1 MFPYNGRPT
10 EEFLREYRR
19 KLNELQE
26 LMESQGLKMEIKSG
40 GRCIVMPEIKARL
53 GKVSGNGDVNTDGIG
68 NNNINREST
77 AVDNSFMLAYSQQY
91 NAKAD
96 SSEDNLESETVYETY
111 DDYLEFE
118 RKLTLIHEAKEN
130 GVVIDFGSDFLDLTP
145 VEEERL
151 LYKEEAQLYG
161 RFCQEVIRRL
171 YGAESKV
178 LAWKRITSDYNC
190 KRLVPELYNLKGP
203 RKERA
208 LREWLRIYHETNLDM
223 YALIHKSKGKYK
235 ERKISYQEQQYL
247 LHLLLNPNRIKIG
260 SAIVNLKQM
269 ARNGII
275 ESQAN
280 ERTLRRWCEEWAARH
295 PAEWHQ
301 ARDGSKFVSENLIKS
316 IMRDDSTLQVGQVW
330 VADGHTLS
338 FDILNPQTGRAQR
351 MTMIMVMDWASRYP
365 VGASLAFTEDSQHIL
380 TAFRNGFINCSQIAD
395 NNSGAMA
402 VLPKYVYLDNGKA
415 FRAKLFNERWE
426 EHDLNQELGGIF
438 PRLNIGVRFAESYN
452 AKAKIIERFFKTF
465 QEQFERFITTFR
477 GSSIDDK
484 PSVLNRN
491 EVWAKKLYA
500 GKPPTIEETMQM
512 IAFYVRFC
520 YGETPHTSLNRRT
533 PYEVFSAARIAES
546 RQIEISR
553 LNFLMMAMERKNIR
567 GEGIRLDKKVY
578 WHRELVNHVGQPC
591 IIRFDYSD
599 ARWIVVYDK
608 NDVFICQA
616 ALRKAQHPFIEVSM
630 DKAVSHKELNKEY
643 KEIKGLRREKERSA
657 KKWVVN
663 SQKAVD
669 ALLKNSAA
677 KQEKLEDQGAR
688 ALFNSPPML
697 EALPKDSDE
706 IIDEMT
712 RKAMLNLPK
721 HPDMLS
727 PEERDMLDAKEKV
740 RLAELEINR
749 IIEEEI
755 KASFDRIGLDYNDSN
770 GEMPITMKIAFS
782 KTAREHYKSRQ
793 TSSAEQSETTDNP
806 SSRPFSDAIEPATE
820 QTENN
825 EPIENA
831 ILNKT
836 EISEENKQ
844 IQAEEEKEQSP
855 FAHLSR
861 AELFDLIGIN
871 K

>member
-26 LMESQGLKMEIKSG
+26 LMESQGLKLEIKSG
-40 GRCIVMPEIKARL
+40 GRCIVMPEIKAGL
-53 GKVSGNGDVNTDGIG
+53 GKVSKNTDVDG
-68 NNNINREST
+68 NNKSSET
-77 AVDNSFMLAYSQQY
+77 TDTDNSFMLAYSQQY

-96 SSEDNLESETVYETY
+96 SSEDNLDSETVYETY

-178 LAWKRITSDYNC
+178 LAWKRITSDYNG

-260 SAIVNLKQM
+260 SAITNLKQM

-316 IMRDDSTLQVGQVW
+316 IMRDDSTLEVGQVW

-380 TAFRNGFINCSQIAD
+380 TAFRNGFINCAQIAD
-395 NNSGAMA
+395 NNSGTMA

-415 FRAKLFNERWE
+415 FRAKLFHERWE
-426 EHDLNQELGGIF
+426 EHDLNKELGGIF

-491 EVWAKKLYA
+491 EVWAKKLYT

-567 GEGIRLDKKVY
+567 AEGIRLDKKVY

-630 DKAVSHKELNKEY
+630 DQAVSHKELNKEY

-669 ALLKNSAA
+669 KILNNSTS

-697 EALPKDSDE
+697 EAPPKDNDE
-706 IIDEMT
+706 IIEEMV
-712 RKAMLNLPK
+712 RKAMLRLPK
-721 HPDMLS
+721 HPDMMS
-727 PEERDMLDAKEKV
+727 PEDQEQIDPKEKEILAEQERD
-740 RLAELEINR
+740 R
-749 IIEEEI
+749 IILKEI
-755 KASFDRIGLDYNDSN
+755 KESFHRIGLEYQSGNDKPAMEFAI
-770 GEMPITMKIAFS
+770 GFS
-782 KTAREHYKSRQ
+782 QTAREYYKAQQRAQ
-793 TSSAEQSETTDNP
+793 AEQEASDEDEATSASATNDATGIDAEDHDPAETIIN
-806 SSRPFSDAIEPATE
+806 TE
-820 QTENN
+820 ELPDENQAQV
-825 EPIENA
+825 EAKNA
-831 ILNKT
+831 
-836 EISEENKQ
+836 
-844 IQAEEEKEQSP
+844 QSP

-861 AELFDLIGIN
+861 AELLKRIGIN
-871 K
+871 

>member
-1 MFPYNGRPT
+1 MFPYSGRPT
-10 EEFLREYRR
+10 EEFLREYRN

-26 LMESQGLKMEIKSG
+26 LMESQGLKLEIKSG
-40 GRCIVMPEIKARL
+40 GKCIVVPELKAGL
-53 GKVSGNGDVNTDGIG
+53 GKVSGNGDVDVDADGNG
-68 NNNINREST
+68 NNNREST

-96 SSEDNLESETVYETY
+96 SSEDNPESETVYETY

-130 GVVIDFGSDFLDLTP
+130 GVVIDFGSDFLDLAP

-178 LAWKRITSDYNC
+178 LAWKRITSDYNG

-208 LREWLRIYHETNLDM
+208 LREWLRVYHETNFDM
-223 YALIHKSKGKYK
+223 YALIHKSKGRYK

-260 SAIVNLKQM
+260 SAITNLKQM

-280 ERTLRRWCEEWAARH
+280 ERTLRRWCMEWAARH
-295 PAEWHQ
+295 PAEWYQ
-301 ARDGSKFVSENLIKS
+301 ARDGSKFVSENVIKS
-316 IMRDDSTLQVGQVW
+316 IMRDGSSLEVGQVW

-395 NNSGAMA
+395 NNSGTMA

-415 FRAKLFNERWE
+415 FRAKLFHEKWE

-477 GSSIDDK
+477 GASIDDK
-484 PSVLNRN
+484 PSVLHRN
-491 EVWAKKLYA
+491 EAWAKKLYT

-567 GEGIRLDKKVY
+567 AEGIRLDKKVY

-643 KEIKGLRREKERSA
+643 KEIKGIRREKERNA

-669 ALLKNSAA
+669 KILSNSPS

-688 ALFNSPPML
+688 ALFSSPPML
-697 EALPKDSDE
+697 EAPPRDSDE
-706 IIDEMT
+706 IIDELIRKMT
-712 RKAMLNLPK
+712 NRMPK
-721 HPDMLS
+721 QPDMLS
-727 PEERDMLDAKEKV
+727 PEEREKLDAEEKE
-740 RLAELEINR
+740 RLAREAIEQR
-749 IIEEEI
+749 IEQEI
-755 KASFDRIGLDYNDSN
+755 KESFDRIGIDYQGSN
-770 GEMPITMKIAFS
+770 ADTPISWKIAFS
-782 KTAREHYKSRQ
+782 KTAREYYKPEPRALVEQ
-793 TSSAEQSETTDNP
+793 EQPDEDRSATTIETTD
-806 SSRPFSDAIEPATE
+806 DAVTEAEDRDPAETIINTAE
-820 QTENN
+820 LSND
-825 EPIENA
+825 
-831 ILNKT
+831 
-836 EISEENKQ
+836 KQ
-844 IQAEEEKEQSP
+844 IQDETKNEQAL

-861 AELFDLIGIN
+861 AELLKRIGIN

>member
-1 MFPYNGRPT
+1 MFPYSGRPT

-26 LMESQGLKMEIKSG
+26 LVESQGLKLQIKDG
-40 GRCIVMPEIKARL
+40 GRCKVSPEVRAGI
-53 GKVSGNGDVNTDGIG
+53 GKVSDEGDAN
-68 NNNINREST
+68 
-77 AVDNSFMLAYSQQY
+77 VDNSFLLTYRQQY

-96 SSEDNLESETVYETY
+96 TSEDNLESETVYETY
-111 DDYLEFE
+111 DDYMEFE
-118 RKLTLIHEAKEN
+118 RKLTLIHEARDN
-130 GVVIDFGSDFLDLTP
+130 GVVIDFSSEFLDLTP

-151 LYKEEAQLYG
+151 LYKDEAQLYG

-171 YGAESKV
+171 YGTESKV
-178 LAWKRITSDYNC
+178 LAWKRITSDYNG
-190 KRLVPELYNLKGP
+190 KRLVPELYNLKGR

-208 LREWLRIYHETNLDM
+208 LREWLRVYHETNLDM

-280 ERTLRRWCEEWAARH
+280 ERTLRRWCMEWAARH
-295 PAEWHQ
+295 PAEWHL
-301 ARDGSKFVSENLIKS
+301 ARDGSKFVSENVIKS

-351 MTMIMVMDWASRYP
+351 MTMIMVIDWASRYP

-380 TAFRNGFINCSQIAD
+380 TAFRNGFINCAQIAD
-395 NNSGAMA
+395 NNSGTMA

-415 FRAKLFNERWE
+415 FRAKLFHESWE
-426 EHDLNQELGGIF
+426 EHDLNKELGGIF

-477 GSSIDDK
+477 GASVDDK
-484 PSVLNRN
+484 PSTLSRN
-491 EVWAKKLYA
+491 EKWAKKLYT

-533 PYEVFSAARIAES
+533 PYEVFSAARIEAKY
-546 RQIEISR
+546 QIEISR

-567 GEGIRLDKKVY
+567 AEGIRLDKKVY

-591 IIRFDYSD
+591 IIRYDYSD

-630 DKAVSHKELNKEY
+630 DKAVSHKELSKEY

-669 ALLKNSAA
+669 ALLKNSTT

-688 ALFNSPPML
+688 AIFSSPPML
-697 EALPKDSDE
+697 EEPPKDSDE
-706 IIDEMT
+706 IIEEMT
-712 RKAMLNLPK
+712 RKMMMRLPK

-727 PEERDMLDAKEKV
+727 SEEREQLDPKEKE
-740 RLAELEINR
+740 RLAEQERDR
-749 IIEEEI
+749 IILKEI
-755 KASFDRIGLDYNDSN
+755 KEQFNRKGLEYQSGDGKPPLEFVIG
-770 GEMPITMKIAFS
+770 FS
-782 KTAREHYKSRQ
+782 QTAREYYKAQQRAQAEQDATVQDGTAASKID
-793 TSSAEQSETTDNP
+793 SASIEGEDHDSAEKIINP
-806 SSRPFSDAIEPATE
+806 DELPDDR
-820 QTENN
+820 
-825 EPIENA
+825 
-831 ILNKT
+831 
-836 EISEENKQ
+836 
-844 IQAEEEKEQSP
+844 QAPDEAKNGQSP

-861 AELFDLIGIN
+861 KEFLDLIGIN

>member
-10 EEFLREYRR
+10 EEFLREYRN

-26 LMESQGLKMEIKSG
+26 LMESQGLKLEIKSG
-40 GRCIVMPEIKARL
+40 GRCIVVPEVKAGL
-53 GKVSGNGDVNTDGIG
+53 GKVSGKDEGNGLDSD
-68 NNNINREST
+68 
-77 AVDNSFMLAYSQQY
+77 ADNSFMLAYSQQY

-111 DDYLEFE
+111 EDYVEFE
-118 RKLTLIHEAKEN
+118 RKLTLIHEARDN
-130 GVVIDFGSDFLDLTP
+130 DVVIDFSSEFLDLAP

-151 LYKEEAQLYG
+151 LFKDEAQLYG
-161 RFCQEVIRRL
+161 RFCQEVFRRL
-171 YGAESKV
+171 HGVDSRT
-178 LAWKRITSDYNC
+178 LAWKRITSDYNT

-208 LREWLRIYHETNLDM
+208 LREWLNIYLENKLDM

-235 ERKISYQEQQYL
+235 ERKITFQEQHYL

-260 SAIVNLKQM
+260 SAITNLKQM
-269 ARNGII
+269 SRNRVI
-275 ESQAN
+275 ESSTN

-301 ARDGSKFVSENLIKS
+301 ARDGSKFVSERIIKT
-316 IMRDDSTLQVGQVW
+316 IMRDDSSLSVGQVW

-395 NNSGAMA
+395 NNSGTMA
-402 VLPKYVYLDNGKA
+402 VLPEYVYLDNGKA
-415 FRAKLFNERWE
+415 FRAKLFHESWE
-426 EHDLNQELGGIF
+426 EHDLNKELGGIF

-452 AKAKIIERFFKTF
+452 AKAKVIERFFKTF

-477 GSSIDDK
+477 GASIADK
-484 PSVLNRN
+484 PSVLHRN
-491 EVWAKKLYA
+491 EKWAKKLYT

-533 PYEVFSAARIAES
+533 PYEVFSAARIAEN
-546 RQIEISR
+546 RQVEISR

-567 GEGIRLDKKVY
+567 SEGIRLDKKVY
-578 WHRELVNHVGQPC
+578 WHRDMVNHVGQPC

-616 ALRKAQHPFIEVSM
+616 ALRKTQHPFIEVSM

-643 KEIKGLRREKERSA
+643 NEIKGLKREKERNA

-669 ALLKNSAA
+669 KILSNSTA

-688 ALFNSPPML
+688 AIFNSPPML
-697 EALPKDSDE
+697 EAPPKDSDE

-712 RKAMLNLPK
+712 RRAMMNLPK

-727 PEERDMLDAKEKV
+727 PEEREQLDPKEKE
-740 RLAELEINR
+740 RLAEQERDR
-749 IIEEEI
+749 IILKEI
-755 KASFDRIGLDYNDSN
+755 KESFDRIGLEYQSNNDKPPMEFAI
-770 GEMPITMKIAFS
+770 GFS
-782 KTAREHYKSRQ
+782 QTAREYYKAQQR
-793 TSSAEQSETTDNP
+793 A
-806 SSRPFSDAIEPATE
+806 
-820 QTENN
+820 
-825 EPIENA
+825 
-831 ILNKT
+831 
-836 EISEENKQ
+836 
-844 IQAEEEKEQSP
+844 QAELEASDDDGTATATTTTADTGTEAENHDPAETISIPAEGPDDKQAQDDVKNGQSP
-855 FAHLSR
+855 FAHLTR
-861 AELFDLIGIN
+861 AELLKRIGIN
-871 K
+871 

>member
-1 MFPYNGRPT
+1 
-10 EEFLREYRR
+10 
-19 KLNELQE
+19 
-26 LMESQGLKMEIKSG
+26 MESQGLKLEIKSG
-40 GRCIVMPEIKARL
+40 GRCKVAPEVRA
-53 GKVSGNGDVNTDGIG
+53 GVSGEGD
-68 NNNINREST
+68 
-77 AVDNSFMLAYSQQY
+77 APVDYSFLLAYRQQY
-91 NAKAD
+91 NAKAKDD
-96 SSEDNLESETVYETY
+96 SSEDDLESETVYETLE
-111 DDYLEFE
+111 DYQEFE

-130 GVVIDFGSDFLDLTP
+130 GVVIDFGSDFLDLAP

-151 LYKEEAQLYG
+151 LYRDEAQLYG
-161 RFCQEVIRRL
+161 RFCQEVMRRV

-178 LAWKRITSDYNC
+178 LAWKRITSDYNG

-208 LREWLRIYHETNLDM
+208 LREWLRVYHETNLDM

-280 ERTLRRWCEEWAARH
+280 ERTLRRWCMEWAAKH
-295 PAEWHQ
+295 PAEWYQ
-301 ARDGSKFVSENLIKS
+301 ARDGSKYVSENVIKS

-380 TAFRNGFINCSQIAD
+380 TAFRNGFINCAQIAD
-395 NNSGAMA
+395 NNSGTMA
-402 VLPKYVYLDNGKA
+402 VIPEYVYLDNGKA
-415 FRAKLFNERWE
+415 FRAKLFHEQWE
-426 EHDLNQELGGIF
+426 EHDLNKELGGIF
-438 PRLNIGVRFAESYN
+438 PRLGIGVRFAESYN

-477 GSSIDDK
+477 GASVDDK
-484 PSVLNRN
+484 PSTLSRN
-491 EVWAKKLYA
+491 EKWAKKLYT

-533 PYEVFSAARIAES
+533 PYEVFSAARIEAKH
-546 RQIEISR
+546 QIEVSR

-567 GEGIRLDKKVY
+567 AEGIRLDKKVY

-630 DKAVSHKELNKEY
+630 DKAVSHKELSKEY
-643 KEIKGLRREKERSA
+643 NEIKGLRREKERSA
-657 KKWVVN
+657 KKWVAN

-669 ALLKNSAA
+669 ALLKNSTA

-688 ALFNSPPML
+688 AIFSSPPML
-697 EALPKDSDE
+697 DALPKDSDE
-706 IIDEMT
+706 IIEEMT
-712 RKAMLNLPK
+712 RKAMLRLPK

-727 PEERDMLDAKEKV
+727 PEERENLDVDEKE
-740 RLAELEINR
+740 RLAEQER
-749 IIEEEI
+749 DSIILKEI
-755 KASFDRIGLDYNDSN
+755 KESFDRIGIDYQGSN
-770 GEMPITMKIAFS
+770 KDTPISWKTFFS
-782 KTAREHYKSRQ
+782 KTAREYYKSEHRTIVEQ
-793 TSSAEQSETTDNP
+793 EASSEDRTATGAATTDEV
-806 SSRPFSDAIEPATE
+806 SIDD
-820 QTENN
+820 
-825 EPIENA
+825 
-831 ILNKT
+831 
-836 EISEENKQ
+836 EEKP
-844 IQAEEEKEQSP
+844 QAETSPINTEALDDYQAQDETKNGQSP

-861 AELFDLIGIN
+861 KEFLDLIGIN

>member
-1 MFPYNGRPT
+1 MFPYSGRPT

-19 KLNELQE
+19 KLSELQE
-26 LMESQGLKMEIKSG
+26 LMESQGLKLEIKSG
-40 GRCIVMPEIKARL
+40 GRCKVAPEVRA
-53 GKVSGNGDVNTDGIG
+53 GVSGEGD
-68 NNNINREST
+68 
-77 AVDNSFMLAYSQQY
+77 APVDYSFLLAYRQQY
-91 NAKAD
+91 NAKAKDD
-96 SSEDNLESETVYETY
+96 SSEDDLESETVYETLE
-111 DDYLEFE
+111 DYQEFE

-130 GVVIDFGSDFLDLTP
+130 GVVIDFGSDFLDLAP

-151 LYKEEAQLYG
+151 LYRDEAQLYG
-161 RFCQEVIRRL
+161 RFCQEVMRRV

-178 LAWKRITSDYNC
+178 LAWKRITSDYNG

-208 LREWLRIYHETNLDM
+208 LREWLRVYHETNLDM

-280 ERTLRRWCEEWAARH
+280 ERTLRRWCMEWAAKH
-295 PAEWHQ
+295 PAEWYQ
-301 ARDGSKFVSENLIKS
+301 ARDGSKYVSENVIKS

-380 TAFRNGFINCSQIAD
+380 TAFRNGFINCAQIAD
-395 NNSGAMA
+395 NNSGTMA
-402 VLPKYVYLDNGKA
+402 VIPEYVYLDNGKA
-415 FRAKLFNERWE
+415 FRAKLFHEQWE
-426 EHDLNQELGGIF
+426 EHDLNKELGGIF
-438 PRLNIGVRFAESYN
+438 PRLGIGVRFAESYN

-477 GSSIDDK
+477 GASVDDK
-484 PSVLNRN
+484 PSTLSRN
-491 EVWAKKLYA
+491 EKWAKKLYT

-533 PYEVFSAARIAES
+533 PYEVFSAARIEAKH
-546 RQIEISR
+546 QIEVSR

-567 GEGIRLDKKVY
+567 AEGIRLDKKVY

-630 DKAVSHKELNKEY
+630 DKAVSHKELSKEY
-643 KEIKGLRREKERSA
+643 NEIKGLRREKERSA
-657 KKWVVN
+657 KKWVAN

-669 ALLKNSAA
+669 ALLKNSTA

-688 ALFNSPPML
+688 AIFSSPPML
-697 EALPKDSDE
+697 DALPKDSDE
-706 IIDEMT
+706 IIEEMT
-712 RKAMLNLPK
+712 RKAMLRLPK

-727 PEERDMLDAKEKV
+727 PEERENLDVDEKE
-740 RLAELEINR
+740 RLAEQER
-749 IIEEEI
+749 DSIILKEI
-755 KASFDRIGLDYNDSN
+755 KESFDRIGIDYQGSN
-770 GEMPITMKIAFS
+770 KDTPISWKTFFS
-782 KTAREHYKSRQ
+782 KTAREYYKSEHRTIVEQ
-793 TSSAEQSETTDNP
+793 EASSEDRTATGAATTDEV
-806 SSRPFSDAIEPATE
+806 SIDD
-820 QTENN
+820 
-825 EPIENA
+825 
-831 ILNKT
+831 
-836 EISEENKQ
+836 EEKP
-844 IQAEEEKEQSP
+844 QAETSPINTEALDDYQAQDETKNGQSP

-861 AELFDLIGIN
+861 KEFLDLIGIN

>member
-1 MFPYNGRPT
+1 MFPYSGRPT

-19 KLNELQE
+19 KLSELQE
-26 LMESQGLKMEIKSG
+26 LMESQGLKLEIKSG
-40 GRCIVMPEIKARL
+40 GRCKVAPEVRA
-53 GKVSGNGDVNTDGIG
+53 GVSGEGD
-68 NNNINREST
+68 
-77 AVDNSFMLAYSQQY
+77 APVDYSFLLAYRQQY
-91 NAKAD
+91 NAKAKD
-96 SSEDNLESETVYETY
+96 YSSEDDLESETVYETLE
-111 DDYLEFE
+111 DYQEFE

-130 GVVIDFGSDFLDLTP
+130 GVVIDFGSDFLDLAP

-151 LYKEEAQLYG
+151 LYRDEAQLYG
-161 RFCQEVIRRL
+161 RFCQEVMRRV

-178 LAWKRITSDYNC
+178 LAWKRITSDYNG

-208 LREWLRIYHETNLDM
+208 LREWLRVYHETNLDM

-280 ERTLRRWCEEWAARH
+280 ERTLRRWCMEWAAKH
-295 PAEWHQ
+295 PAEWYQ
-301 ARDGSKFVSENLIKS
+301 ARDGSKYVSENVIKS

-380 TAFRNGFINCSQIAD
+380 TAFRNGFINCAQIAD
-395 NNSGAMA
+395 NNSGTMA
-402 VLPKYVYLDNGKA
+402 VIPEYVYLDNGKA
-415 FRAKLFNERWE
+415 FRAKLFHEQWE
-426 EHDLNQELGGIF
+426 EHDLNKELGGIF
-438 PRLNIGVRFAESYN
+438 PRLGIGVRFAESYN

-477 GSSIDDK
+477 GASVDDK
-484 PSVLNRN
+484 PSTLSRN
-491 EVWAKKLYA
+491 EKWAKKLYT

-533 PYEVFSAARIAES
+533 PYEVFSAARIEAKH
-546 RQIEISR
+546 QIEVSR

-567 GEGIRLDKKVY
+567 AEGIRLDKKVY

-630 DKAVSHKELNKEY
+630 DKAVSHKELSKEY
-643 KEIKGLRREKERSA
+643 NEIKGLRREKERSA
-657 KKWVVN
+657 KKWVAN

-669 ALLKNSAA
+669 ALLKNSTA

-688 ALFNSPPML
+688 AIFSSPPML
-697 EALPKDSDE
+697 DALPKDSDE
-706 IIDEMT
+706 IIEEMT
-712 RKAMLNLPK
+712 RKAMLRLPK

-727 PEERDMLDAKEKV
+727 PEERENLDVDEKE
-740 RLAELEINR
+740 RLAEQER
-749 IIEEEI
+749 DSIILKEI
-755 KASFDRIGLDYNDSN
+755 KESFDRIGIDYQGSN
-770 GEMPITMKIAFS
+770 KDTPISWKTFFS
-782 KTAREHYKSRQ
+782 KTAREYYKSEHRTIVEQ
-793 TSSAEQSETTDNP
+793 EASSEDRTATGAATTDEV
-806 SSRPFSDAIEPATE
+806 SIDD
-820 QTENN
+820 
-825 EPIENA
+825 
-831 ILNKT
+831 
-836 EISEENKQ
+836 EEKP
-844 IQAEEEKEQSP
+844 QAETSPINTEALDDYQAQDETKNGQSP

-861 AELFDLIGIN
+861 KEFLDLIGIN

>member
-10 EEFLREYRR
+10 EEFLREYRN

-26 LMESQGLKMEIKSG
+26 LMESQGLKLEIKSG
-40 GRCIVMPEIKARL
+40 GRCKVAPEVRAGV
-53 GKVSGNGDVNTDGIG
+53 GKVSGEGDAN
-68 NNNINREST
+68 
-77 AVDNSFMLAYSQQY
+77 VDYSFLLSYRQQY

-96 SSEDNLESETVYETY
+96 TTDDDLESETVYETY

-130 GVVIDFGSDFLDLTP
+130 GVVIDFSSDFLDLTP

-178 LAWKRITSDYNC
+178 LAWKRITCDYNG

-280 ERTLRRWCEEWAARH
+280 ERTLRRWCMEWAAKH
-295 PAEWHQ
+295 PAEWYQ
-301 ARDGSKFVSENLIKS
+301 ARDGSKYVSENVIKS

-380 TAFRNGFINCSQIAD
+380 TAFRNGFINCAQIAD
-395 NNSGAMA
+395 NNSGTMA

-415 FRAKLFNERWE
+415 FRAKLFHERWE
-426 EHDLNQELGGIF
+426 EHDLNKELGGIF
-438 PRLNIGVRFAESYN
+438 PRLNIGVRFAESHN

-477 GSSIDDK
+477 GASIDDK
-484 PSVLNRN
+484 PSVLHRN
-491 EVWAKKLYA
+491 EVWAKKLYT

-567 GEGIRLDKKVY
+567 AEGIRLDKKVY

-630 DKAVSHKELNKEY
+630 DQAVSHKELNKEY
-643 KEIKGLRREKERSA
+643 KEIKGLRREKERNA

-669 ALLKNSAA
+669 ALLKNSTS

-697 EALPKDSDE
+697 EAPPKDSEE
-706 IIDEMT
+706 IIDELT
-712 RKAMLNLPK
+712 RKMMMRLPK
-721 HPDMLS
+721 HPDMMS
-727 PEERDMLDAKEKV
+727 PEEREKLDTEEKE
-740 RLAELEINR
+740 RLAR
-749 IIEEEI
+749 EEI
-755 KASFDRIGLDYNDSN
+755 EQKIEQEIKESFDRIGIEYQGSN
-770 GEMPITMKIAFS
+770 EDTPISWKTSFS
-782 KTAREHYKSRQ
+782 KTAREYYKVQQRAQ
-793 TSSAEQSETTDNP
+793 AEQVASDDDEATTATATTADAVTESEDHDPAETISNP
-806 SSRPFSDAIEPATE
+806 AELSDD
-820 QTENN
+820 
-825 EPIENA
+825 
-831 ILNKT
+831 
-836 EISEENKQ
+836 KQ
-844 IQAEEEKEQSP
+844 SQDEAKNGQAP

-861 AELFDLIGIN
+861 AELLKRIGIN
-871 K
+871 

>member
-10 EEFLREYRR
+10 EEFLREYRN

-26 LMESQGLKMEIKSG
+26 LMESQGLKLEIKSG
-40 GRCIVMPEIKARL
+40 GRCKVAPEVRA
-53 GKVSGNGDVNTDGIG
+53 GIG
-68 NNNINREST
+68 KASDEGD
-77 AVDNSFMLAYSQQY
+77 APVDYSFLLSYRQQY

-96 SSEDNLESETVYETY
+96 TTDDNLESETVYEAY

-178 LAWKRITSDYNC
+178 LAWKRITSDYNG

-208 LREWLRIYHETNLDM
+208 LREWLRIYHETNFDM

-260 SAIVNLKQM
+260 SAITNLKQM
-269 ARNGII
+269 SRNRII
-275 ESQAN
+275 ESLAN

-301 ARDGSKFVSENLIKS
+301 ARDGSKFVSENVIKS
-316 IMRDDSTLQVGQVW
+316 IMRDDSTLEVGQVW
-330 VADGHTLS
+330 VADGHILS

-380 TAFRNGFINCSQIAD
+380 TAFRNGFINCAQIAD
-395 NNSGAMA
+395 NNSGTMA

-415 FRAKLFNERWE
+415 FRAKLFHERWE
-426 EHDLNQELGGIF
+426 EHDLNKELGGIF

-477 GSSIDDK
+477 GASIDDK
-484 PSVLNRN
+484 PSVLHRN
-491 EVWAKKLYA
+491 EVWAKKLYT

-567 GEGIRLDKKVY
+567 AEGIRLDKKVY

-630 DKAVSHKELNKEY
+630 DQAVSHKELNKEY
-643 KEIKGLRREKERSA
+643 KEIKGLRREKERNA

-669 ALLKNSAA
+669 KILSNSTS

-697 EALPKDSDE
+697 EAPPKDSDE

-712 RKAMLNLPK
+712 RKMMMRLPK

-727 PEERDMLDAKEKV
+727 REEREQLDPKEKV
-740 RLAELEINR
+740 RLAEQERDR
-749 IIEEEI
+749 IILKEI
-755 KASFDRIGLDYNDSN
+755 KESFDRIGLEYQSVNDKPPMEFAI
-770 GEMPITMKIAFS
+770 GFS
-782 KTAREHYKSRQ
+782 QTAREYYKAQQRAQ
-793 TSSAEQSETTDNP
+793 AEQQASVQAEIASTTTDGACI
-806 SSRPFSDAIEPATE
+806 DD
-820 QTENN
+820 
-825 EPIENA
+825 
-831 ILNKT
+831 
-836 EISEENKQ
+836 
-844 IQAEEEKEQSP
+844 EEKPQVETSPITTEALDDKQAPDEAKNGQSP

-861 AELFDLIGIN
+861 KEFLDLIGIN

>member
-26 LMESQGLKMEIKSG
+26 LMESQGLKLEIKSG
-40 GRCIVMPEIKARL
+40 GRC
-53 GKVSGNGDVNTDGIG
+53 KVSPEVRAGVSGEGD
-68 NNNINREST
+68 
-77 AVDNSFMLAYSQQY
+77 APVDYSFLLAYRQQY
-91 NAKAD
+91 NAKAKDD
-96 SSEDNLESETVYETY
+96 SSEDDLESETVYETLENY
-111 DDYLEFE
+111 QEFE

-130 GVVIDFGSDFLDLTP
+130 GVVIDFGSDFLDLAP

-151 LYKEEAQLYG
+151 LYRDEAQLYG

-178 LAWKRITSDYNC
+178 LAWKRITSDYNG

-208 LREWLRIYHETNLDM
+208 LREWLNIYHETNLDM

-301 ARDGSKFVSENLIKS
+301 ARDGSKFVSENVIKS

-380 TAFRNGFINCSQIAD
+380 TAFRNGFINCAQIAD
-395 NNSGAMA
+395 NNSGTMA
-402 VLPKYVYLDNGKA
+402 VIPEYVYLDNGKA
-415 FRAKLFNERWE
+415 FRAKLFHEQWE
-426 EHDLNQELGGIF
+426 EHDLNKELGGIF
-438 PRLNIGVRFAESYN
+438 PRLGIGVRFAESYN

-477 GSSIDDK
+477 GASVDDK
-484 PSVLNRN
+484 PSTLSRN
-491 EVWAKKLYA
+491 EKWAKKLYT

-533 PYEVFSAARIAES
+533 PYEVFSAARIAAKH
-546 RQIEISR
+546 QIEVSR

-567 GEGIRLDKKVY
+567 AEGIRLDKKVY

-643 KEIKGLRREKERSA
+643 NEIKGLRREKERSA
-657 KKWVVN
+657 KKWVAN

-669 ALLKNSAA
+669 ALLKNSTA

-688 ALFNSPPML
+688 AIFSSPPML
-697 EALPKDSDE
+697 DALPKDSDE
-706 IIDEMT
+706 IIEEMT
-712 RKAMLNLPK
+712 RKAMLRLPK

-727 PEERDMLDAKEKV
+727 PEERENLDADEKE
-740 RLAELEINR
+740 RLAEQER
-749 IIEEEI
+749 DSIILKEI
-755 KASFDRIGLDYNDSN
+755 KESFDRIGIDYQGSN
-770 GEMPITMKIAFS
+770 KDTPISWKTFFS
-782 KTAREHYKSRQ
+782 KTAREYYKSEHRTIVEQ
-793 TSSAEQSETTDNP
+793 EASSEDRTATGAATTDEV
-806 SSRPFSDAIEPATE
+806 SIDD
-820 QTENN
+820 
-825 EPIENA
+825 
-831 ILNKT
+831 
-836 EISEENKQ
+836 EEKP
-844 IQAEEEKEQSP
+844 QAETSPINTEALDDYQAQDETKNGQSP

-861 AELFDLIGIN
+861 KEFLDLIGIN

>member
-1 MFPYNGRPT
+1 MFPYSGRPT
-10 EEFLREYRR
+10 AEFLREYRR

-26 LMESQGLKMEIKSG
+26 LMESQGLKLEIKSG
-40 GRCIVMPEIKARL
+40 GRC
-53 GKVSGNGDVNTDGIG
+53 KVSPEVRTGVSSEGD
-68 NNNINREST
+68 
-77 AVDNSFMLAYSQQY
+77 APVDYSFLLAYRQQY
-91 NAKAD
+91 NAKAKDD
-96 SSEDNLESETVYETY
+96 SSEDDLESETVYETLE
-111 DDYLEFE
+111 DYQEFE
-118 RKLTLIHEAKEN
+118 RKLALIHEAKDSDI
-130 GVVIDFGSDFLDLTP
+130 VVDFSAEFLDLAP
-145 VEEERL
+145 IIEEKL
-151 LYKEEAQLYG
+151 MFKEEAQLYG
-161 RFCQEVIRRL
+161 RFCQEAIRRL
-171 YGAESKV
+171 YGADSKV
-178 LAWKRITSDYNC
+178 LAWKRITSDYNG

-208 LREWLRIYHETNLDM
+208 LREWLRVYHETNLDM

-301 ARDGSKFVSENLIKS
+301 ARDGSKYVSENVIKS
-316 IMRDDSTLQVGQVW
+316 IKRDDSTLEVGQVW

-380 TAFRNGFINCSQIAD
+380 TAFRNGFINCAQIAD
-395 NNSGAMA
+395 NNSGTMA
-402 VLPKYVYLDNGKA
+402 VIPEYVYLDNGKA
-415 FRAKLFNERWE
+415 FRAKLFHERWE
-426 EHDLNQELGGIF
+426 EHDLNKELGGIF

-477 GSSIDDK
+477 GASVDDK
-484 PSVLNRN
+484 PSTLSRN
-491 EVWAKKLYA
+491 EKWAKKLYT

-533 PYEVFSAARIAES
+533 PYEVFSAARIEAKY
-546 RQIEISR
+546 QIEISR

-567 GEGIRLDKKVY
+567 AEGIRLDKKVY

-591 IIRFDYSD
+591 IIRYDYSD

-630 DKAVSHKELNKEY
+630 DKAVSHKEFSKEY
-643 KEIKGLRREKERSA
+643 NEIKGLRREKERSA
-657 KKWVVN
+657 KKWVIN

-669 ALLKNSAA
+669 ALLKNSTA

-688 ALFNSPPML
+688 AIFHCPPML
-697 EALPKDSDE
+697 EAPPKDSDE
-706 IIDEMT
+706 IIEEMT
-712 RKAMLNLPK
+712 RKAMMRLPK
-721 HPDMLS
+721 HPDKLS
-727 PEERDMLDAKEKV
+727 PEEREQLDPKEKE
-740 RLAELEINR
+740 RLAEQERDR
-749 IIEEEI
+749 IILKEI
-755 KASFDRIGLDYNDSN
+755 KESFDRIGLEYQSGDDKPALEFAI
-770 GEMPITMKIAFS
+770 GFS
-782 KTAREHYKSRQ
+782 PTAREYYKAQQRAL
-793 TSSAEQSETTDNP
+793 AEQEASANDGTATATTDEA
-806 SSRPFSDAIEPATE
+806 SIEVEDNDPTQTIIHTE
-820 QTENN
+820 ELPEERQAQEEAKNGQT
-825 EPIENA
+825 
-831 ILNKT
+831 
-836 EISEENKQ
+836 
-844 IQAEEEKEQSP
+844 P

-861 AELFDLIGIN
+861 AELLKLIGITN
-871 K
+871 

>member
-10 EEFLREYRR
+10 EEFLREYRN

-26 LMESQGLKMEIKSG
+26 LMESQGLKLEIKSG
-40 GRCIVMPEIKARL
+40 GRCKVAPEVRAGI
-53 GKVSGNGDVNTDGIG
+53 GKVSDEGDAN
-68 NNNINREST
+68 
-77 AVDNSFMLAYSQQY
+77 VDYSFLLSYHQQY

-96 SSEDNLESETVYETY
+96 TTDDDLESETVYETY

-118 RKLTLIHEAKEN
+118 RKITLIHETKEN

-161 RFCQEVIRRL
+161 RFCQEVMRRV

-178 LAWKRITSDYNC
+178 LAWKRITSDYNG

-208 LREWLRIYHETNLDM
+208 LREWLRVYHETNLDM

-275 ESQAN
+275 ESQAS

-295 PAEWHQ
+295 PAEWYQ
-301 ARDGSKFVSENLIKS
+301 ARDGSKFVSENVIKS

-380 TAFRNGFINCSQIAD
+380 TAFRNGFINCAQIAD
-395 NNSGAMA
+395 NNSGSMA

-415 FRAKLFNERWE
+415 FRAKLFHERWE
-426 EHDLNQELGGIF
+426 EHDLNKELGGIF

-465 QEQFERFITTFR
+465 QEQFERFISTFR
-477 GSSIDDK
+477 GASVADK
-484 PSVLNRN
+484 PAHYGRN
-491 EVWAKKLYA
+491 EKWAKKLYT

-512 IAFYVRFC
+512 INFYVRKC
-520 YGETPHTSLNRRT
+520 YGETPHGSLQHRT
-533 PYEVFSAARIAES
+533 PYEVFSSARIAEN

-553 LNFLMMAMERKNIR
+553 LNFMMMAMERKNIR
-567 GEGIRLDKKVY
+567 NEGIRLNKLIY
-578 WHRELVNHVGQPC
+578 WDRKLVDHVGQPC
-591 IIRFDYSD
+591 IIRYDYSD

-608 NDVFICQA
+608 NDTFICQA
-616 ALRKAQHPFIEVSM
+616 ALRQTQHPFIEVSM
-630 DKAVSHKELNKEY
+630 DKAVSHKALNKEY
-643 KEIKGLRREKERSA
+643 NEIKKLRRDKERSA
-657 KKWVVN
+657 QKWVM
-663 SQKAVD
+663 SAQESVD
-669 ALLKNSAA
+669 ALLRQHA
-677 KQEKLEDQGAR
+677 KRPEVPDELENKES
-688 ALFNSPPML
+688 LFNSPPML
-697 EALPKDSDE
+697 EAPPPDPDE
-706 IIDEMT
+706 IIEEMT
-712 RKAMLNLPK
+712 RQAMRNMPL
-721 HPDMLS
+721 HPS
-727 PEERDMLDAKEKV
+727 MLDNRANTEHQDDEAEQETPYDAKCRKD
-740 RLAELEINR
+740 
-749 IIEEEI
+749 EEI
-755 KASFDRIGLDYNDSN
+755 RTVLERMGFDRREFR
-770 GEMPITMKIAFS
+770 GEIPQFFIDMANNHIRKQQ
-782 KTAREHYKSRQ
+782 KEHNKAQ
-793 TSSAEQSETTDNP
+793 TDNQTKP
-806 SSRPFSDAIEPATE
+806 DKATSEQNKQPDHDDTDKRQHTLDEIDIELMRSEGIPIPGEDADKEDDSP
-820 QTENN
+820 QG
-825 EPIENA
+825 PIEY
-831 ILNKT
+831 LD
-836 EISEENKQ
+836 
-844 IQAEEEKEQSP
+844 KET
-855 FAHLSR
+855 LR
-861 AELFDLIGIN
+861 RIGIF

>member
-10 EEFLREYRR
+10 EEFLREYRN

-26 LMESQGLKMEIKSG
+26 LMESQGLKLEIKSG
-40 GRCIVMPEIKARL
+40 GRCKVAPEVRAGI
-53 GKVSGNGDVNTDGIG
+53 GKVSDEGD
-68 NNNINREST
+68 
-77 AVDNSFMLAYSQQY
+77 AVVDYSFLLSYRQQY
-91 NAKAD
+91 KAKAD
-96 SSEDNLESETVYETY
+96 TTDDDLESETVYETY
-111 DDYLEFE
+111 DDYQEFE

-178 LAWKRITSDYNC
+178 LAWKRITSDYNG

-208 LREWLRIYHETNLDM
+208 LREWLRIYHETNFDM

-260 SAIVNLKQM
+260 SAITNLKQM
-269 ARNGII
+269 SRNGII

-316 IMRDDSTLQVGQVW
+316 IMRDDSTLEVGQVW

-380 TAFRNGFINCSQIAD
+380 TAFRNGFINCAQIAE
-395 NNSGAMA
+395 NNSGTMA

-415 FRAKLFNERWE
+415 FRAKLFHERWE
-426 EHDLNQELGGIF
+426 EHDLNKELGGIF

-477 GSSIDDK
+477 GASIDDK
-484 PSVLNRN
+484 PSVLHRN
-491 EVWAKKLYA
+491 EVWAKKLYT

-520 YGETPHTSLNRRT
+520 YGETPHTPLNRRT
-533 PYEVFSAARIAES
+533 PYEVFSAARIAET

-567 GEGIRLDKKVY
+567 AEGIRLDKKVY

-643 KEIKGLRREKERSA
+643 KEIKGLRREKERNA

-669 ALLKNSAA
+669 KILSNSTS
-677 KQEKLEDQGAR
+677 KQEKLEDQGAK

-697 EALPKDSDE
+697 EAPPKDSDE
-706 IIDEMT
+706 IIEEMT
-712 RKAMLNLPK
+712 RKMMMRLPK

-727 PEERDMLDAKEKV
+727 PEERENLDADEKE
-740 RLAELEINR
+740 RLAR
-749 IIEEEI
+749 EEI
-755 KASFDRIGLDYNDSN
+755 EQKIEQEIKESFDRIGIDYQGSN
-770 GEMPITMKIAFS
+770 KDTPISWKTSFS
-782 KTAREHYKSRQ
+782 KTAREYYKTEPRAI
-793 TSSAEQSETTDNP
+793 AEQEV
-806 SSRPFSDAIEPATE
+806 SDDDGSA
-820 QTENN
+820 
-825 EPIENA
+825 NA
-831 ILNKT
+831 ISTNDEVSL
-836 EISEENKQ
+836 SD
-844 IQAEEEKEQSP
+844 EEKPQADTSPITTETLDDNQSQDEAKNGQSP

-861 AELFDLIGIN
+861 AELLKRIGIN
-871 K
+871 

>member
-26 LMESQGLKMEIKSG
+26 LMESQGLKLEIKSG
-40 GRCIVMPEIKARL
+40 GRCQVAPEVRA
-53 GKVSGNGDVNTDGIG
+53 GIG
-68 NNNINREST
+68 KGSGEGE
-77 AVDNSFMLAYSQQY
+77 APVDYSFLLSYRQQY

-96 SSEDNLESETVYETY
+96 SSEDDLESETVYETY

-145 VEEERL
+145 EEEERL

-161 RFCQEVIRRL
+161 RFCQEVMRRV

-178 LAWKRITSDYNC
+178 LAWKRITSDYNG

-260 SAIVNLKQM
+260 SAITNLKQM
-269 ARNGII
+269 SRNKEI
-275 ESQAN
+275 ESSTN

-301 ARDGSKFVSENLIKS
+301 ARDGSKFVSERIIKT
-316 IMRDDSTLQVGQVW
+316 IMRDDSSLSVGQVW

-402 VLPKYVYLDNGKA
+402 VLPEYVYLDNGKA
-415 FRAKLFNERWE
+415 FRAKLFHESWE
-426 EHDLNQELGGIF
+426 EHDLNKELGGIF

-452 AKAKIIERFFKTF
+452 AKAKVIERFFKTF

-477 GSSIDDK
+477 GASIADK
-484 PSVLNRN
+484 PSVLHRN
-491 EVWAKKLYA
+491 EKWAKKLYT

-533 PYEVFSAARIAES
+533 PYEVFSAARIAEN
-546 RQIEISR
+546 RQVEISR

-567 GEGIRLDKKVY
+567 SEGIRLDKKVY
-578 WHRELVNHVGQPC
+578 WHRDMVNHVGQPC

-616 ALRKAQHPFIEVSM
+616 ALRKTQHPFIEVSM

-643 KEIKGLRREKERSA
+643 NEIKGLRREKERNA
-657 KKWVVN
+657 KKLVVN

-669 ALLKNSAA
+669 RILSNSTA

-688 ALFNSPPML
+688 AIFNSPPML
-697 EALPKDSDE
+697 EAPPKDSDD

-712 RKAMLNLPK
+712 RKAMMNLPK

-727 PEERDMLDAKEKV
+727 PEDREKLDAKEKE
-740 RLAELEINR
+740 RLAEIEINR
-749 IIEEEI
+749 IIDQEM
-755 KASFDRIGLDYNDSN
+755 KASFDRMGLDYQNNKDDT
-770 GEMPITMKIAFS
+770 PISIKMAFS
-782 KTAREHYKSRQ
+782 KTACEYY
-793 TSSAEQSETTDNP
+793 SSKQRALADQDSAVQVGTATTDEVSPRAEEIDQSN
-806 SSRPFSDAIEPATE
+806 T
-820 QTENN
+820 T
-825 EPIENA
+825 
-831 ILNKT
+831 LNKT
-836 EISEENKQ
+836 ENMEVYKQ
-844 IQAEEEKEQSP
+844 KQDEEEKEQSP

-861 AELFDLIGIN
+861 AELLKRIGITN
-871 K
+871 

>member
-10 EEFLREYRR
+10 EEFLREYRN

-26 LMESQGLKMEIKSG
+26 LMESQGLKLEIKSG
-40 GRCIVMPEIKARL
+40 GRCKVAPEVRAGV
-53 GKVSGNGDVNTDGIG
+53 GKVSGEGDAN
-68 NNNINREST
+68 
-77 AVDNSFMLAYSQQY
+77 VDYSFLLSYRQQY

-96 SSEDNLESETVYETY
+96 TTDDDLESETVYETY

-130 GVVIDFGSDFLDLTP
+130 GVVIDFSSDFLDLTP

-178 LAWKRITSDYNC
+178 LAWKRITSDYNG

-208 LREWLRIYHETNLDM
+208 LREWLRIYHETNFDM

-269 ARNGII
+269 SRNGII

-295 PAEWHQ
+295 PAEWYQ
-301 ARDGSKFVSENLIKS
+301 ARDGSKYVSENVIKS
-316 IMRDDSTLQVGQVW
+316 IMRDNSTLEVGQVW

-380 TAFRNGFINCSQIAD
+380 TAFRNGFINCAQIAD
-395 NNSGAMA
+395 NNSGTMA

-415 FRAKLFNERWE
+415 FRAKLFHERWE
-426 EHDLNQELGGIF
+426 EHDLNKELGGIF

-477 GSSIDDK
+477 GASIADK
-484 PSVLNRN
+484 PSVLHRN
-491 EVWAKKLYA
+491 EKWAKKLYT

-533 PYEVFSAARIAES
+533 PYEVFSAARIAEN
-546 RQIEISR
+546 RQVEISR

-567 GEGIRLDKKVY
+567 SEGIRLDKKVY

-616 ALRKAQHPFIEVSM
+616 ALRKTQHPFIEVSM

-643 KEIKGLRREKERSA
+643 NEIKGLRREKERNA
-657 KKWVVN
+657 KKLVVN

-669 ALLKNSAA
+669 RILNNSTA

-688 ALFNSPPML
+688 ALFSSPPML
-697 EALPKDSDE
+697 EVPPKDSDE
-706 IIDEMT
+706 IIEEMT
-712 RKAMLNLPK
+712 RKAMMKLTK

-727 PEERDMLDAKEKV
+727 PEEREQLDPKEKE
-740 RLAELEINR
+740 RLAEQERDR
-749 IIEEEI
+749 IILKEI
-755 KASFDRIGLDYNDSN
+755 KEQFDRIGLEYQSGDDK
-770 GEMPITMKIAFS
+770 PAFEFAIGFS
-782 KTAREHYKSRQ
+782 QTAREYYKAQQR
-793 TSSAEQSETTDNP
+793 AQSEQEASVKTETAAATTDGAGIEAEDHNP
-806 SSRPFSDAIEPATE
+806 AETIT
-820 QTENN
+820 N
-825 EPIENA
+825 
-831 ILNKT
+831 
-836 EISEENKQ
+836 
-844 IQAEEEKEQSP
+844 QAELPDDKQAQDEAKNGQSP

-861 AELFDLIGIN
+861 TEFLKRIGIN
-871 K
+871 

>member
-1 MFPYNGRPT
+1 MFPYSGRPT

-26 LMESQGLKMEIKSG
+26 LMESQGLKLEIKSG
-40 GRCIVMPEIKARL
+40 GRYIVMPEIKARI
-53 GKVSGNGDVNTDGIG
+53 GKVSKNTDVDC
-68 NNNINREST
+68 NNKSSET
-77 AVDNSFMLAYSQQY
+77 TDTDNSFMLAYSQQY

-96 SSEDNLESETVYETY
+96 TTDDNLESETVYETY

-178 LAWKRITSDYNC
+178 LAWKRITSDYNG

-208 LREWLRIYHETNLDM
+208 LREWLRIYHETNFDM

-260 SAIVNLKQM
+260 SAITNLKQM
-269 ARNGII
+269 SRNGVI
-275 ESQAN
+275 ESQTN
-280 ERTLRRWCEEWAARH
+280 ERTLRRWCMEWAARH

-301 ARDGSKFVSENLIKS
+301 ARDGSKFVSENVIKS
-316 IMRDDSTLQVGQVW
+316 IMRDDSTLEVGQVW
-330 VADGHTLS
+330 VADGHILS

-380 TAFRNGFINCSQIAD
+380 TAFRNGFINCAQIAD
-395 NNSGAMA
+395 NNSGTMA

-415 FRAKLFNERWE
+415 FRAKLFHERWE

-491 EVWAKKLYA
+491 EVWAKKLYT
-500 GKPPTIEETMQM
+500 GKPPTIAETMQM

-533 PYEVFSAARIAES
+533 PYEVFSAARITES

-567 GEGIRLDKKVY
+567 AEGIRLDKKVY

-616 ALRKAQHPFIEVSM
+616 ALRKTQHPFIEVSM

-643 KEIKGLRREKERSA
+643 NEINGLRREKERSA
-657 KKWVVN
+657 KKWVIN

-669 ALLKNSAA
+669 ALLKNSTA
-677 KQEKLEDQGAR
+677 KQEKLEDKGAR
-688 ALFNSPPML
+688 ALFSSPPML
-697 EALPKDSDE
+697 EAPPKDSDE
-706 IIDEMT
+706 VIDELA
-712 RKAMLNLPK
+712 RKAMMRLPK
-721 HPDMLS
+721 HQDIPS
-727 PEERDMLDAKEKV
+727 PEEREKLDTEEKE
-740 RLAELEINR
+740 RLAR
-749 IIEEEI
+749 EEI
-755 KASFDRIGLDYNDSN
+755 EQKIEQEIKESFDRIGIEYQGSN
-770 GEMPITMKIAFS
+770 KDTPISWKTSFS
-782 KTAREHYKSRQ
+782 KTAREYYKSEPRAI
-793 TSSAEQSETTDNP
+793 AEQEVSNDNGSATAISTTDDPGTEAGDNDPAQTIINP
-806 SSRPFSDAIEPATE
+806 AELSDD
-820 QTENN
+820 
-825 EPIENA
+825 
-831 ILNKT
+831 
-836 EISEENKQ
+836 KQ
-844 IQAEEEKEQSP
+844 AQDEAKNGQAP

-861 AELFDLIGIN
+861 AELLKRIGITN
-871 K
+871 